1 VKEIN
6 WPTLIGGLVAAGKLV
21 SNSFGIN
28 IPDELIN
35 DLVNGVAAIMAIVA
49 IFMSHKK
56 KEAEKPNEPT
66 KYTIDNST
74 HI

>member
-1 VKEIN
+1 MKEIN
-6 WPTLIGGLVAAGKLV
+6 WTTLIGGLVAAGKLV

-56 KEAEKPNEPT
+56 KEVPTNEPT
-66 KYTIDNST
+66 QHTNTFESNR
-74 HI
+74 